1 MLAANNASASTL
13 DTDVFVDPVLPFTTA
28 TTSSMA
34 LLSASALLATIAL
47 VCIVH
52 ARTRRHRGH
61 RSISA
66 GGDER
71 HAPPIETMKKE
82 GADERRSRTPP
93 RRVAKEGSTGAASSS
108 TLRSAVTRRGPG
120 AVLPRGPPTEALLDF
135 FAPTRSIWP
144 SYYIRAARDAEIRA
158 RRAVAG
164 QVPSDTTAT
173 AAAAWPSISVTPP
186 AMGRIDRSTA
196 LVLASPTMSSQS
208 HADLLSAR
216 VRALLAQIPST
227 DCSDASD
234 DEEGGDSVVAR
245 RQQLGGTV
253 TISPVGAGPILRTP
267 TASPHPHPHSQASEP
282 VCHPIFISIEQLE
295 EDFRHGRIEA
305 VDPTWRLADLVQAM
319 ASSSSPCRSTPALSW
334 PHASGMVKDEDAAT
348 HQNQS
353 FVTARP
359 QWCVHLVNAH

>member
-216 VRALLAQIPST
+216 
-227 DCSDASD
+227 
-234 DEEGGDSVVAR
+234 
-245 RQQLGGTV
+245 
-253 TISPVGAGPILRTP
+253 
-267 TASPHPHPHSQASEP
+267 ASEP